1 MTDPLFHQ
9 ILIPTDGSQNSVQ
22 ASQLAFRIANLSGAR
37 VTVLYV
43 VDSAVLDE
51 IARFSAE
58 QRAEVQQELYENG
71 KQYLAYVEGLAQ
83 QANLTI
89 QREIREGVPYEEI
102 VALAA
107 TIGADLIVMGHIGQ
121 RGPRRILIGSVTERV
136 IEFAHCPVLVAK
148 S

>member
-22 ASQLAFRIANLSGAR
+22 ASQLAFRIAKLSGAQ

-51 IARFSAE
+51 IARFSAA

-148 S
+148 V